1 MKRAI
6 TVSIVHTVK
15 SRSRPRESY
24 TICSFMVG
32 HRQLVTYLL
41 EQSWK
46 NDRPTFTMRR
56 IFFRRPSLSSIVPL
70 QPLNLLP
77 IGGTA
82 RMDSSLSRAPR
93 DREEKEGPS
102 DRKHQPACLSFLRA
116 IILLWTTLRKTDDRF
131 FLLLFHRHLSTIC
144 YGKYCMLII
153 RVVDI
158 ILNFWC

>member
-116 IILLWTTLRKTDDRF
+116 IILLWTQLCERRMIDFSF
-131 FLLLFHRHLSTIC
+131 FSFI
-144 YGKYCMLII
+144 
-153 RVVDI
+153 DI
-158 ILNFWC
+158 FPQYVMENIVC